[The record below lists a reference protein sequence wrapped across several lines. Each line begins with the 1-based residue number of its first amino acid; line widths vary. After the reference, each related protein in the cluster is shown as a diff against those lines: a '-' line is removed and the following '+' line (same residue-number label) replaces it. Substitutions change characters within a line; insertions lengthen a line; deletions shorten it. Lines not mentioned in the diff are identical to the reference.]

1 MIFKTLLAAA
11 AVTSMAVPALAQ
23 NDPIEL
29 SSQIQLVQPSDDGDT
44 LVSPDSVVPGDTLV
58 FQTSYSNRTGET
70 VTDFVVATPVPPS
83 VTLTMRSAA
92 NLDVSVD
99 GGTGWGQLADLTVEE
114 ETETRAATADDVT
127 HVRWIIAEMAPDAE
141 GTVQY
146 RAIVK

>member
-1 MIFKTLLAAA
+1 
-11 AVTSMAVPALAQ
+11 MAVPALAQ
-23 NDPIEL
+23 SDPIEL

>member
-1 MIFKTLLAAA
+1 M
-11 AVTSMAVPALAQ
+11 
-23 NDPIEL
+23 
-29 SSQIQLVQPSDDGDT
+29 
-44 LVSPDSVVPGDTLV
+44 VPGDTLV

>member
-1 MIFKTLLAAA
+1 
-11 AVTSMAVPALAQ
+11 MAVPALAQ

>member
-23 NDPIEL
+23 SDPIEL

>member
-114 ETETRAATADDVT
+114 EIGRASCRERV
-127 HVRWIIAEMAPDAE
+127 
-141 GTVQY
+141 
-146 RAIVK
+146 